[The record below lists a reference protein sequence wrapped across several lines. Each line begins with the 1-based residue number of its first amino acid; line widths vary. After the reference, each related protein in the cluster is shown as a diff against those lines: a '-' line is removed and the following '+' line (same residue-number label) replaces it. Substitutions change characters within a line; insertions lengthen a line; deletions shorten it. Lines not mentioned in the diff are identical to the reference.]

1 MRSPEAD
8 LPMGKGGLE
17 SKNPG
22 QIPDKQYFKI
32 GEASEIIGVD
42 THVLR
47 YWEAEFK
54 IVKPLRAGSR
64 QRLYRRQ
71 DLESLLK
78 IRELLYDKGYTIAG
92 ARQAMKQMAAPTAPE
107 VSGGVPTEFVGVLKR
122 ELYELKKLLEG

>member
-1 MRSPEAD
+1 MEN
-8 LPMGKGGLE
+8 KNHGL
-17 SKNPG
+17 
-22 QIPDKQYFKI
+22 IPDKVYFKI

-42 THVLR
+42 PHVLR

-71 DLESLLK
+71 DLENLLK

-92 ARQAMKQMAAPTAPE
+92 ARQALKVAGQPPVNTGACGGSGE
-107 VSGGVPTEFVGVLKR
+107 VSFEFVDSLKQ
-122 ELYELKKLLEG
+122 ELCEIRKLLED

>member
-1 MRSPEAD
+1 MECKD
-8 LPMGKGGLE
+8 
-17 SKNPG
+17 PG
-22 QIPDKQYFKI
+22 RIPDKQYFKI
-32 GEASEIIGVD
+32 GEASEIVGVD

-64 QRLYRRQ
+64 QRLYRRL
-71 DLESLLK
+71 DLENLLR

-92 ARQAMKQMAAPTAPE
+92 ARQALKEGASVVNPGAGREGDAK
-107 VSGGVPTEFVGVLKR
+107 SSAFVGSLKQ